1 MKKCISMI
9 GAFLGT
15 FVPACFAVKMQQDC
29 INRWKEQAD
38 KNNALFLLMN
48 QWVNIK
54 LEGKKLADFFIKK
67 GFSRIAIYGI
77 ESVGMCLFKE
87 LKDSEIEIAYVI
99 GTTVSTAS
107 LDVKIVSVEDYLPD
121 VDVVVNTFPGEFN
134 KVSSMLS
141 EKLNCSIIAIED
153 ILNEI

>member
-1 MKKCISMI
+1 
-9 GAFLGT
+9 
-15 FVPACFAVKMQQDC
+15 
-29 INRWKEQAD
+29 
-38 KNNALFLLMN
+38 
-48 QWVNIK
+48 
-54 LEGKKLADFFIKK
+54 
-67 GFSRIAIYGI
+67 
-77 ESVGMCLFKE
+77 MCLFKE

-107 LDVKIVSVEDYLPD
+107 LDIKIVSVEDYLPD